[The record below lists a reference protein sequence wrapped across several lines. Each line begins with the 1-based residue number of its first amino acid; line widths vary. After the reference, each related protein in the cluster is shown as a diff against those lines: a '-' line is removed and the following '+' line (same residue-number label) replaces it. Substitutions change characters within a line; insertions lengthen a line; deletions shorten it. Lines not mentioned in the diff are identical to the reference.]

1 MQFKSEKKTGKEE
14 EEYRRYKHQSEWSMY
29 GNIKIGY
36 CYNGIELQDHK
47 SQGPLKWRDFGFRR
61 PINAVHI

>member
-1 MQFKSEKKTGKEE
+1 
-14 EEYRRYKHQSEWSMY
+14 MY